1 MINEELEGEGI
12 ITDRQLDSSDNEK
25 VMHGHQIAQALSA
38 RNQQCQS
45 RQEDL
50 ETVYMQSTIQFGKDV
65 NALKIGH
72 ISKSPDPILVGAGKD
87 HS

>member
-25 VMHGHQIAQALSA
+25 VMHGPKIAQALSA

-50 ETVYMQSTIQFGKDV
+50 ETVYMQSTI
-65 NALKIGH
+65 
-72 ISKSPDPILVGAGKD
+72 
-87 HS
+87 